1 MSDTHYW
8 FEERI
13 GEQKEEVAPTEDVL
27 HILELFALLSVE
39 DKISAKKLI
48 NNLKIFG
55 N

>member
-8 FEERI
+8 SEERL

-48 NNLKIFG
+48 NIEKIFG